1 MKYRIFTIALA
12 GALLIS
18 GFAFGR
24 MSDTPG
30 TNAAEDTKAVN
41 QLTENAS
48 TSTAEK
54 VQPFY
59 LSDFKTGYS
68 DGYNS
73 GLSGSAQSLA
83 ATEREG
89 YNEGFKQGFA
99 DGYQVKASGVE
110 QRTAAPALARTG
122 TQREVVYRSAPRKS
136 SSKLKT
142 ALTIAAPAAI
152 GAGVGGIVG
161 GGKGAGV
168 GALLGGGGGAVYHL
182 IKNRDKN

>member
-1 MKYRIFTIALA
+1 MKYRILTIALA
-12 GALLIS
+12 GALLIV

-24 MSDTPG
+24 LSDTPE
-30 TNAAEDTKAVN
+30 TTAAENSKTA
-41 QLTENAS
+41 LTEATS
-48 TSTAEK
+48 TSAAAK
-54 VQPFY
+54 DQQFY

-73 GLSGSAQSLA
+73 GLSGSTDSLA

-99 DGYQVKASGVE
+99 DGFQAKSTEGPQQVN
-110 QRTAAPALARTG
+110 TAALARTG

-136 SSKLKT
+136 GSKLKT

-161 GGKGAGV
+161 GGKGAGI

-182 IKNRDKN
+182 IKNKDKN